1 VTEQVILVVTALAST
16 ALLITIGD
24 PLVSWFFRRRNRAR
38 AAIKEEGGHRSPED
52 VATITRREA
61 VRRRLAAI
69 QDSSDEL

>member
-1 VTEQVILVVTALAST
+1 MTEQVILVVTALAST

-52 VATITRREA
+52 VAITRRG